1 MSAGAVEFFDIKR
14 KKIRSD
20 NLRVAQSIFEEFLV
34 QWTMSLSFPA
44 ATILHSKDISQKA
57 EEISVEEQH
66 FDEYLLTVT
75 NKQILLSACMIT
87 GLITQNAADP
97 IPNRFFL

>member
-1 MSAGAVEFFDIKR
+1 MNF
-14 KKIRSD
+14 
-20 NLRVAQSIFEEFLV
+20 
-34 QWTMSLSFPA
+34 SFPA
-44 ATILHSKDISQKA
+44 ATILLSKDISKNQHY
-57 EEISVEEQH
+57 EQH